1 MFYNNTSFLNYRL
14 AESFN
19 ALVVYMEHRYFGDS
33 YPFGDK
39 KTSYKKE
46 NLIYLTS
53 FQALSDYK
61 NFLIYLREKYDCP

>member
-14 AESFN
+14 AETFN

-53 FQALSDYK
+53 F
-61 NFLIYLREKYDCP
+61 